1 MLITRLY
8 AVHGHQQSGYFL
20 NSSVSLNLY
29 SSHTA
34 IDLVLV
40 LPPCRLMRF
49 ENGTADDVN
58 ISDAVIS
65 SIAIVAGV
73 ITAIA
78 NIGTERDDLCWVQD
92 DVTELDFHTKKAL
105 TNSDILELGER
116 MIDGQ
121 TKGDALNEMGLLA
134 KEKKRKGKRRE

>member
-1 MLITRLY
+1 MSML
-8 AVHGHQQSGYFL
+8 
-20 NSSVSLNLY
+20 
-29 SSHTA
+29 
-34 IDLVLV
+34 
-40 LPPCRLMRF
+40 
-49 ENGTADDVN
+49 DDVKAKAKDLKEKAKEKA
-58 ISDAVIS
+58 ISGVEAVGKYMDEHPNRIVPIVTS